1 MTQGSERRNKPR
13 RRTVRDAG
21 VVWVNLEGVP
31 GSATGVRGKVVD
43 VSETGLGVEVPAAIP
58 LNTVLWVQAEAG
70 APICRDK
77 VQARIVRCVALPH
90 RCYQAGLTFEKQ
102 STAPPKPESVKSV
115 PDYYEVLQ
123 LNAKA
128 DPDMIHR
135 VYRLLAQRFHPD
147 NAETGNAETFREILE
162 AYKVLSDPEKRAAY
176 DVQSEA
182 YKRFRWRIFDPGQAA
197 TGKQAERTRRRGLL
211 DLLYTARLNQPN
223 QPALTIH
230 ELEDLLGCPRE
241 HLEFTLWYL
250 KENACVT
257 RTDNGRYSI
266 TAKGV
271 DRVESE
277 EPAPASNLRMLA
289 ART

>member
-13 RRTVRDAG
+13 RRTIREAG

-31 GSATGVRGKVVD
+31 GSTNGVRGKVVD
-43 VSETGLGVEVPAAIP
+43 VSETGLGVEIPSAIP
-58 LNTVLWVQAEAG
+58 LNTLLWVQAEG
-70 APICRDK
+70 GEPICKEK
-77 VQARIVRCVALPH
+77 VQARVVRCVALPH
-90 RCYQAGLTFEKQ
+90 RAFQAGLTFEK
-102 STAPPKPESVKSV
+102 TATAGPKPESVKPI

-123 LNAKA
+123 LNPKA

-147 NAETGNAETFREILE
+147 NVETGNAETFREILE

-176 DVQSEA
+176 DVHLEA

-197 TGKQAERTRRRGLL
+197 VGKQAERTKRRGLL
-211 DLLYTARLNQPN
+211 ELLYTARLNQPN
-223 QPALTIH
+223 QPTLSIH

-250 KENACVT
+250 KENACLT
-257 RTDNGRYSI
+257 RTDNGRYAI

-271 DRVESE
+271 DRLEAE
-277 EPAPASNLRMLA
+277 EPAPPSNVRMLA
-289 ART
+289 ARS